1 MNKYKFSVIVL
12 LFGFTTAI
20 FAQEFAPKKGNFQA
34 SLLLGNGLY
43 FPGENSL
50 NTLLPANNATQVGIG
65 QAGQNESENPAIYLN
80 IGELNNNS
88 ITNMAGIEAKYFVT
102 DKIDINLGFS
112 MNMSLTP
119 KRDFIEGD
127 LTVADMPIPDYMYIN
142 AEMSNKWFASVGS
155 NYYFTTKNNRIFPY
169 LGIRAGYQM
178 GWLGINRPYTGIND
192 VNGDPIEI
200 YTDSYRAGQMIGI
213 SSSIIGG
220 LEYNISEGLNIGFEL
235 APFNYNFGSIQF
247 QPTGMQ
253 PYVADSHQFKLFM
266 TPVFKLGVRF

>member
-1 MNKYKFSVIVL
+1 MNKLSKSIIIL
-12 LFGFTTAI
+12 LFGYTAAL

-50 NTLLPANNATQVGIG
+50 NALLPANNATQVGVG
-65 QAGQNESENPAIYLN
+65 WAGQNESENPAIYLN

-88 ITNMAGIEAKYFVT
+88 IANMAGVEAKYFIS
-102 DKIDINLGFS
+102 DRIDINMAFS
-112 MNMSLTP
+112 MNLSLTP

-213 SSSIIGG
+213 SGSIISG
-220 LEYNISEGLNIGFEL
+220 LEYNIGEGLNVGFEL
-235 APFNYNFGSIQF
+235 APINYNFGSIQF

-253 PYVADSHQFKLFM
+253 PYVADSHQIKIFM
-266 TPVFKLGVRF
+266 SPTMKIGIRF